1 MNSATPQ
8 PHDRRSSKILAGK
21 RILITRPR
29 EQAAEFEQRLRE
41 LDAIPIAF
49 PTIRIEPPTDQ
60 YAALDAALRQL
71 STFDWAIFTSVNGV
85 RHVWQR
91 LQALALEAQAFA
103 AVRLAA
109 IGPATAQA
117 LEAQGLQVAAMPDR
131 YIAEALLDAI
141 PNPAGQ
147 RFLLPR
153 ADLARDT
160 LRLGLQAA
168 GADVV
173 EVPAY
178 HTTHHEPTPEAL
190 AALDA
195 GVDILTFTS
204 SSTVQHF
211 VDQLGRERARAL
223 SAQALVVAIGPVTA
237 NTADELGLGVDTVA
251 MEYTI
256 AGLVHAIET
265 FYLLN

>member
-1 MNSATPQ
+1 MQRVTPQ
-8 PHDRRSSKILAGK
+8 PNDRQASKILAGK

-29 EQAAEFEQRLRE
+29 EQAADLEQRLRE
-41 LDAIPIAF
+41 LGAIPIAF
-49 PTIRIEPPTDQ
+49 PTIRIVAPTDQ

-71 STFDWAIFTSVNGV
+71 ATFDWAIFTSVNGV

-91 LQALALEAQAFA
+91 LQALDIDAQAFA
-103 AVRLAA
+103 TVRLAA

-117 LEAQGLQVAAMPDR
+117 LVDQGLQVAVMPER
-131 YIAEALLDAI
+131 YVAEGLLDAI

-160 LRLGLQAA
+160 LRIGLQAA

-178 HTTHHEPTPEAL
+178 HTTLEAPAPEAL

-204 SSTVQHF
+204 SSTVRNF
-211 VDQLGRERARAL
+211 VDQLGPERVRAL
-223 SAQALVVAIGPVTA
+223 SAQALVVAIGPITA
-237 NTADELGLGVDTVA
+237 DTADELGLGVDAVA
-251 MEYTI
+251 VEYTI
-256 AGLVHAIET
+256 AGLVEA
-265 FYLLN
+265 LAAACCDR

>member
-8 PHDRRSSKILAGK
+8 PYASKILAGK

-29 EQAAEFEQRLRE
+29 EQAADLEQRLRE
-41 LDAIPIAF
+41 LGAIPLAF
-49 PTIRIEPPTDQ
+49 PTIRIVAPTDH

-71 STFDWAIFTSVNGV
+71 STFDWAVFTSVNGV
-85 RHVWQR
+85 HHVWQR
-91 LQALALEAQAFA
+91 LQALDLDAQAFA
-103 AVRLAA
+103 SVRVAA

-117 LEAQGLQVAAMPDR
+117 LVVRGVQVAAMPDR
-131 YIAEALLDAI
+131 YVAEALLDVI

-153 ADLARDT
+153 ADLARET
-160 LRLGLQAA
+160 LRTGLRAA
-168 GADVV
+168 GADVI

-178 HTTHHEPTPEAL
+178 HTARHEPTPEAL

-204 SSTVQHF
+204 SSTVRHF
-211 VDQLGRERARAL
+211 VDQVGQERARAL
-223 SAQALVVAIGPVTA
+223 SAQALVVAIGPITA
-237 NTADELGLGVDTVA
+237 NTADELGLDIDAVA
-251 MEYTI
+251 VEYTV
-256 AGLVHAIET
+256 AGLVDA
-265 FYLLN
+265 LVMACCAS